1 MEGFRK
7 LFQSCGMK
15 NGCDLLDVL
24 TSISNQHSET
34 TNTNDLNVPRDLKIA
49 LDILQELKPENGKD
63 LDDDVRKKLL
73 IPIQW

>member
-1 MEGFRK
+1 MERFRK

-49 LDILQELKPENGKD
+49 LGILQELKPENGKD